1 MAKAVE
7 STPIKK
13 KSRMR
18 KKTKYVLGWV
28 IQIILVIL
36 LAALV
41 AAGFFGTV
49 VMQEGSMEP
58 TIQANDHIRIN
69 RAAYILGEP
78 KREDVIAFYKS
89 ESKTGSV
96 QIKRV
101 IGLPGETIQ
110 IKEGLILINGE
121 IYAESEEYTK
131 INNAGL
137 AADEITLKKGEYFV
151 LGDNR
156 NNSEDSRF
164 IDMGN
169 IKEENIIGKA
179 WVITSPWSRFGFL

>member
-13 KSRMR
+13 KSRFG
-18 KKTKYVLGWV
+18 KKAKGFIGWI
-28 IQIILVIL
+28 IQIVLVVIL
-36 LAALV
+36 SAVV
-41 AAGFFGTV
+41 AYGFFGTV
-49 VMQEGSMEP
+49 IMQESSMEP
-58 TIQANDHIRIN
+58 TIHTNDHIRID
-69 RAAYILGEP
+69 RASYLFGSPE
-78 KREDVIAFYKS
+78 REDIIAFYKS
-89 ESKTGSV
+89 DSRTGSIQV
-96 QIKRV
+96 KRI
-101 IGLPGETIQ
+101 IGLPGDTVQ
-110 IKEGLILINGE
+110 IKDGLILINGE
-121 IYAESEEYTK
+121 TYMESGEFTK
-131 INNAGL
+131 INNPGL
-137 AADEITLKKGEYFV
+137 ASDPITLGKDEYFV